1 MLNASRGAGEH
12 RTGPP
17 DMIDRYTRPEMGR
30 LWSEEARLARWL
42 EVELALVDVLAERGE
57 VPSEAART
65 LRAKTRVDVARMRAI
80 EAEVRH
86 DVIAFV
92 SSLAEQVG
100 DEGRFL
106 HLGLTSSDV
115 VDTAFALQLRDAA
128 DLLVVGLERLRAA
141 VRTQALRHRRTPMIG
156 RTHGIHAE
164 VITFGLKCA
173 SWYAELGRGRRG
185 LTAARAAIGHGKLS
199 GAVGTFANNEPAVEA
214 AVLRRLG
221 LRPEPIATQVVPR
234 DRHARFFA
242 ELALLAGT
250 CERIAVE
257 IRHLQRTEVGEVL
270 EPFAPGQKGSSAMPH
285 KRNPI
290 LSENVS
296 GLARLVRGYAA
307 AALENMALWH
317 ERDIS
322 HSSVERVIGPDA
334 TIAMD
339 FMLARLADV
348 IEGLEVRPE
357 VMRANLERLGGAI
370 FSEQVLLALVR
381 HGAKRDEAYRW
392 VQRCAQAGGDFQ
404 KQLAADPDVARH
416 LKPLDLATLFDMEH
430 HLRHTQALFSRAL
443 EDDDGSR

>member
-1 MLNASRGAGEH
+1 
-12 RTGPP
+12 
-17 DMIDRYTRPEMGR
+17 MIDRYTRPEMGR
-30 LWSEEARLARWL
+30 LWSEEARLAGWL
-42 EVELALVDVLAERGE
+42 EVELALVDVLAARGE
-57 VPSEAART
+57 VPAEAARA
-65 LRAKTRVDVARMRAI
+65 LRAKARVGVARMRAI
-80 EAEVRH
+80 EGEVKH

-92 SSLAEQVG
+92 SSVAEQVG

-128 DLLVVGLERLRAA
+128 DLLLAGLDRLRAA
-141 VRTQALRHRRTPMIG
+141 VRAQALRHRRTPMIG

-173 SWYAELGRGRRG
+173 SWYAELGRARRG
-185 LTAARAAIGHGKLS
+185 LAAARATIAHGKLS
-199 GAVGTFANNEPAVEA
+199 GAVGTFANNDPAVEA
-214 AVLRRLG
+214 AVLGRLG

-242 ELALLAGT
+242 ELALGAGA
-250 CERIAVE
+250 CERIALE
-257 IRHLQRTEVGEVL
+257 IRHLQRTEVGEVA

-285 KRNPI
+285 KRNPV
-290 LSENVS
+290 LAENVT

-334 TIAMD
+334 TIALD
-339 FMLARLADV
+339 FMLARLAGV

-381 HGAKRDEAYRW
+381 RGAVRDEAYRW
-392 VQRCAQAGGDFQ
+392 VQRCAQAGGDFRQ
-404 KQLAADPDVARH
+404 HLAADPDVVRH
-416 LKPLDLATLFDMEH
+416 VKPAELATLFDIDH
-430 HLRHTQALFSRAL
+430 HLRHIDALFSRAL
-443 EDDDGSR
+443 EDDDGSG

>member
-1 MLNASRGAGEH
+1 MLS
-12 RTGPP
+12 
-17 DMIDRYTRPEMGR
+17 RYTRPEMGR
-30 LWSEEARLARWL
+30 LWSEETRLARWL

-57 VPSEAART
+57 VPVEAART
-65 LRAKTRVDVARMRAI
+65 LRAKVHVNVARMQAI
-80 EAEVRH
+80 EAEVKH

-100 DEGRFL
+100 DEGRFI

-128 DLLVVGLERLRAA
+128 DLLLVGLDRLRAA
-141 VRTQALRHRRTPMIG
+141 VRGQALRHRRTPMIG

-173 SWYAELGRGRRG
+173 SWYAELSRGRRG
-185 LTAARAAIGHGKLS
+185 LSVARAAIAHGKLS
-199 GAVGTFANNEPAVEA
+199 GAVGTFANIEPAVEA

-257 IRHLQRTEVGEVL
+257 IRHLQRTEVGEVA

-290 LSENVS
+290 LSENVT
-296 GLARLVRGYAA
+296 GLARMVRSYAIPA
-307 AALENMALWH
+307 MENVALWH

-322 HSSVERVIGPDA
+322 HSSVERYIGPDA
-334 TIAMD
+334 TITLD
-339 FMLARLADV
+339 FALARMTGV
-348 IEGLEVRPE
+348 IEKLVVYPDRMQKNLDATHGLVHSQR
-357 VMRANLERLGGAI
+357 
-370 FSEQVLLALVR
+370 VLLALT
-381 HGAKRDEAYRW
+381 
-392 VQRCAQAGGDFQ
+392 QAGLAREDSYRLVQ
-404 KQLAADPDVARH
+404 KNAMRAWNGEGNLLDLLKADPDVSKALPAAKLEAMFDLGYH
-416 LKPLDLATLFDMEH
+416 LKQVDTIF
-430 HLRHTQALFSRAL
+430 RRVF
-443 EDDDGSR
+443 G